1 MRRFGSCET
10 ILGNLGKGHDLVDW
24 DRLIRDEL
32 KGLVPYAPGLRE
44 EQVREESGRD
54 VILKLSSNEHPAGP
68 FPSAIEAIEREL
80 GGLNRYPEGGASA
93 LRARLAAIHGV
104 LPEQIAI
111 GNGSNELLRLIA
123 QAVIRPG
130 DEIVYAWPSFI
141 VYPIVTTMYGATHVK
156 VPLDAHEAHD
166 LAAMAAAITD
176 RTRLI
181 FLCNPNNPTGTFYTR
196 DAFERFLALVPD
208 DVLVVLDE
216 AYFEFVVAED
226 SPDGMRYFDGE
237 RGIVVLRTFS
247 KIYSLAGLRVG
258 YGIMP
263 GPLVHALDCIREPF
277 NVNSVAQ
284 AAALASLDDQ
294 AEVARRRDENQEQ
307 KTYLYSGFDR
317 LGISWVPSETNFV
330 WVKTEK
336 PVEVFQALLEEGV
349 IVRGFGPT
357 PALRVTVGTPEETVR
372 TIEAFEAVVA
382 RLGSV

>member
-1 MRRFGSCET
+1 M
-10 ILGNLGKGHDLVDW
+10 DW

-32 KGLVPYAPGLRE
+32 KGLAPYAPGLRE
-44 EQVREESGRD
+44 EQVREVSGREH
-54 VILKLSSNEHPAGP
+54 ILKLSSNEHPDGP
-68 FPSAIEAIEREL
+68 FASAIEAMEREL
-80 GGLNRYPEGGASA
+80 AGLNRYPEGGASE
-93 LRARLAAIHGV
+93 LRGRLAEMHGV

-123 QAVIRPG
+123 QATVRPG

-141 VYPIVTTMYGATHVK
+141 VYPLVTTMFGAVHVR
-156 VPLDAHEAHD
+156 VPLDACDSHD
-166 LAAMAAAITD
+166 LEAMAEAITEK
-176 RTRLI
+176 TRI
-181 FLCNPNNPTGTFYTR
+181 VFLCNPNNPTGTYYDR
-196 DAFERFLALVPD
+196 DAFDRFLERVPSET
-208 DVLVVLDE
+208 LLVLDE
-216 AYFEFVVAED
+216 AYFEFVTASD
-226 SPDGMRYFDGE
+226 YPNGLAYFDGQ
-237 RGIVVLRTFS
+237 RGLVVLRTFS

-263 GPLVHALDCIREPF
+263 QPLVHAIDCIREPF

-294 AEVARRRDENQEQ
+294 AEVSRRREENQEQ

-317 LGISWVPSETNFV
+317 LGISWVPSEANFV

-357 PALRVTVGTPEETVR
+357 PALRVTVGTPEDTAR

-382 RLGSV
+382 RLGSI